1 VRPAAS
7 PAAHIAACI
16 WIGAQQ
22 AEPTWL
28 LLVPVLPLSPLAPN
42 QFLWSLVCPFIVF
55 LYKEKEVM
63 NWPNSWLKVHLGI
76 PLRERILSLLL
87 FSQENPEI
95 RRFAIFQIFPQA
107 LKQPDNRL

>member
-1 VRPAAS
+1 
-7 PAAHIAACI
+7 
-16 WIGAQQ
+16 
-22 AEPTWL
+22 
-28 LLVPVLPLSPLAPN
+28 
-42 QFLWSLVCPFIVF
+42 
-55 LYKEKEVM
+55 M